1 MSAVPVK
8 FGTVEFYEAMGDM
21 LNNDPEWAEV
31 GKKLSYSMVYVYGA
45 PLQREFYVTFDEGRV
60 TEVREAGDGDTDTA
74 DFVVS
79 GAPDVW
85 RGVFEKAINPTAALT
100 TGKLKVKG
108 KMTTLLR
115 NMSAFSYV
123 VDSMTKVEF
132 E

>member
-1 MSAVPVK
+1 MPVK
-8 FGTVEFYEAMGDM
+8 FGTVEFYEAMADM
-21 LNNDPEWAEV
+21 LNNDPEWAEI
-31 GKKLSYSMVYVYGA
+31 GKKLSYSMVYVFGA
-45 PLQREFYVTFDEGRV
+45 PVDKEFSVVFDEGRV
-60 TEVREAGDGDTDTA
+60 TEVREAGHGDADKA

-108 KMTTLLR
+108 KMTTLLK

>member
-1 MSAVPVK
+1 MPAK

-60 TEVREAGDGDTDTA
+60 TEVREAGDGDADQA

-85 RGVFEKAINPTAALT
+85 RGVFQKEINPTAALT

-108 KMTTLLR
+108 KMTTLLK